1 MLSLYDIC
9 FHMFEIVFGVLKILI
24 RRNPSVIAGLS
35 GEMFQLQIG
44 TDCGLFV
51 GPYLAQT
58 LFACLMV
65 EGWRVFFLPELFFD
79 PVHCRIKQHGLR
91 IGSYHPYSRISAW
104 VPASPL
110 AWAQLFA
117 VSFAEYTVYV
127 KVYRIPTLLL
137 AADTRT

>member
-1 MLSLYDIC
+1 MAEAPRFGRGLAIGITSMLSLYDIC

-24 RRNPSVIAGLS
+24 RRNPSVIAGFS

-79 PVHCRIKQHGLR
+79 PVHCRIKQHGR
-91 IGSYHPYSRISAW
+91 M
-104 VPASPL
+104 PL
-110 AWAQLFA
+110 
-117 VSFAEYTVYV
+117 
-127 KVYRIPTLLL
+127 PTSLP
-137 AADTRT
+137 